1 MFWLFVWWLWWERVC
16 RSMFNIYIRLGL
28 WWKRICRSMFNIY
41 IRFGRGGGLIFMF
54 WFFLWG
60 CGGRGFT
67 DLCSISI
74 SVLGCGGRG
83 FADLCSIFIS
93 DLDYSS
99 KQNLFY
105 VFGVFL
111 DNRVRGRPLINVF
124 PRVYFDFFGPT
135 SRFQFYSSKQNLF
148 YVFGVSIKTEFVLC
162 FSSFCTYQGERGP
175 LINVFL
181 RVYFDVFCQNS
192 RFYFP
197 SSKQS
202 YFYVIRVFVDSRGRG
217 DP

>member
-1 MFWLFVWWLWWERVC
+1 MQIYVQLLYPCRVLVGEDLQIYVQYFYPIWKGGGLIFMFWLFVWWLWWERVC

-54 WFFLWG
+54 WLFLWG

-135 SRFQFYSSKQNLF
+135 SRF
-148 YVFGVSIKTEFVLC
+148 
-162 FSSFCTYQGERGP
+162 
-175 LINVFL
+175 
-181 RVYFDVFCQNS
+181 
-192 RFYFP
+192 
-197 SSKQS
+197 
-202 YFYVIRVFVDSRGRG
+202 
-217 DP
+217 